1 MKYYTIYKTATGII
15 EQTIATNADMDE
27 CITKDDETIVEGEYS
42 PSKYKFVNGIAEEQ
56 EIIINPSEEDL

>member
-15 EQTIATNADMDE
+15 EHTIATNADIDE

-42 PSKYKFVNGIAEEQ
+42 ASKYKFINGEPVEQ
-56 EIIINPSEEDL
+56 EIIINNNKKDL